1 MDKTSKI
8 KPRVLGIVLI
18 PLLLLMTGSIANAQ
32 NRSVYLQSFSD
43 MIAKGGQA
51 QKILSRGVSA
61 RGAFVECDI
70 QIDGETYQ
78 SGAKIWFELKD
89 GRYVHPLKHKW
100 SINERF
106 FIWVESPVPAFF
118 YMSQNY
124 PEDRPPT
131 KEIFPDQRYP
141 KTFYP
146 FPAGRPYR
154 LPVQFKMDDDQRNE
168 IISICLVRV
177 DDTETLPPNW
187 RDGYD
192 DPYGL
197 SSSVNTGGSSL
208 QETGGAARSVPRGGA
223 AVARALSKKNAEI
236 ERMTPQQKKNS
247 PKARVSISGGD
258 RESSQNPDDVAV
270 IVFGVGKVTQ
280 VQFTLIK

>member
-8 KPRVLGIVLI
+8 KQRVFGVALI
-18 PLLLLMTGSIANAQ
+18 PLLLLMTGSIAIAQ
-32 NRSVYLQSFSD
+32 NRSDYLQGFAD
-43 MIAKGGQA
+43 MTAKGGQA

-70 QIDGETYQ
+70 QLGGETWQ

-89 GRYVHPLKHKW
+89 GRYVHPTKHKW
-100 SINERF
+100 GINERF
-106 FIWVESPVPAFF
+106 YIWVETPVPAFF
-118 YMSQNY
+118 HMSQNY
-124 PEDRPPT
+124 PEDRHPI

-141 KTFYP
+141 KTFYH

-154 LPVQFKMDDDQRNE
+154 LPVQFKMDDDQRDE

-177 DDTETLPPNW
+177 DDMETLPPNW

-192 DPYGL
+192 NPYGL
-197 SSSVNTGGSSL
+197 SSSGNTGGSSL
-208 QETGGAARSVPRGGA
+208 QETGGVARSVPRGGT
-223 AVARALSKKNAEI
+223 AVARALSTRNAEI

-247 PKARVSISGGD
+247 PQARVSISGGD
-258 RESSQNPDDVAV
+258 QEYSQNPDDVAV
-270 IVFGVGKVTQ
+270 IVFGAGKVTQ
-280 VQFTLIK
+280 VQFTLFK